1 MSEGDA
7 PRTDRSWP
15 EVSGSRE
22 ERTGESRSGEIVAAA
37 EADIHVVFVCPEIH
51 GNTGNSGRTCLATGA
66 QLHLV
71 EPLGFSLDDRRVRR
85 AGLDYWERVRP
96 QVWPDWPAFEQEM
109 PRYGEPF
116 FFTSEAPRELWDI
129 EFPRRS
135 VLVFGRESVG
145 LDPEVREKY
154 ADRRVRIPMLDPG
167 IRSLNLSNA
176 VAIVLYEVLRQ
187 RNV

>member
-1 MSEGDA
+1 MNEDDDSTA
-7 PRTDRSWP
+7 IP
-15 EVSGSRE
+15 
-22 ERTGESRSGEIVAAA
+22 

-85 AGLDYWERVRP
+85 AGLDYWQRVRP
-96 QVWPDWPAFEQEM
+96 QVWPDWPTFEEEM
-109 PRYGEPF
+109 PSYGEPF
-116 FFTSEAPRELWDI
+116 FFTSEAPCELWEV

-145 LDPEVREKY
+145 LDEGIREKY

-187 RNV
+187 RQACLPRP